1 MKKKTAA
8 YQGKRL
14 LVMHYF
20 STFIPPGKADLSIW
34 KTFMST
40 QLLEVISLIKLIPC
54 YLHNFFY
61 PKHNAQGLLMF
72 TNFGV
77 VNFLERKKRAH
88 CSNFCLI
95 GHIAVL
101 TNHQFLILN

>member
-1 MKKKTAA
+1 
-8 YQGKRL
+8 
-14 LVMHYF
+14 MHYF

-40 QLLEVISLIKLIPC
+40 QLLEVNSLIKLIPC

-61 PKHNAQGLLMF
+61 SKQNAQGLLMF
-72 TNFGV
+72 TIFGV

-101 TNHQFLILN
+101 TGHQFLILN

>member
-1 MKKKTAA
+1 MKKRTAA
-8 YQGKRL
+8 YQQKRL

-40 QLLEVISLIKLIPC
+40 QLLEVNSLIKLIPC

-61 PKHNAQGLLMF
+61 SKHNAQGLLMF
-72 TNFGV
+72 TIFGV
-77 VNFLERKKRAH
+77 VNFFKERKEH
-88 CSNFCLI
+88 FVQI
-95 GHIAVL
+95 IA
-101 TNHQFLILN
+101 

>member
-1 MKKKTAA
+1 MKKRTAA

-40 QLLEVISLIKLIPC
+40 QLLEVISLIPC

-61 PKHNAQGLLMF
+61 SKHNAQGLLMF
-72 TNFGV
+72 TIFGV
-77 VNFLERKKRAH
+77 VNFFKERKEH
-88 CSNFCLI
+88 FVQI
-95 GHIAVL
+95 IA
-101 TNHQFLILN
+101 